1 MKSER
6 TILITGFDPFGGESV
21 NPSWEAVRQLPDSI
35 FGVRIIKLMIPTVAY
50 KSIDILTK
58 AIEEYG
64 AELAVSVGQAG
75 GRASICLESVAYNEN
90 DFKIPDNEGNLL
102 RGIPVIP
109 GSQDGYP
116 STLDLEAMGK
126 VLLHADI
133 PCKISEDAGRFVCNH
148 LFYGVCD
155 YIKRNNLSTRYG
167 FIHVPYLPEQAEK
180 KGKAESMSLSLI
192 TRALSLMLEAY
203 VLSENS
209 LL

>member
-1 MKSER
+1 
-6 TILITGFDPFGGESV
+6 
-21 NPSWEAVRQLPDSI
+21 
-35 FGVRIIKLMIPTVAY
+35 
-50 KSIDILTK
+50 
-58 AIEEYG
+58 
-64 AELAVSVGQAG
+64 
-75 GRASICLESVAYNEN
+75 
-90 DFKIPDNEGNLL
+90 
-102 RGIPVIP
+102 
-109 GSQDGYP
+109 
-116 STLDLEAMGK
+116 MGK

-180 KGKAESMSLSLI
+180 KGRAESMSLSLI